1 MNRRR
6 CRSSAARPCEDA
18 TPPAPAL
25 CAFSCEAPYASIA
38 SSLATTE
45 VVRRLHQG
53 ERHRGYAAV
62 AVPRMPPPPIG
73 GEVHR
78 RGTPVAARLRI
89 AVVPPV
95 ARIDRLGTHSVHT
108 FAHRQRRMQR
118 ATVHSSRVGSS
129 KRRFGS
135 SFSAG
140 NGVPKL
146 NVAGSSP
153 VSRFQ
158 PKCLGTQAMRS

>member
-53 ERHRGYAAV
+53 EGHRGYVAV

-78 RGTPVAARLRI
+78 RCPPVAARLRI

-95 ARIDRLGTHSVHT
+95 ARIDLFGTRLVHT
-108 FAHRQRRMQR
+108 FAHRQRRTQR
-118 ATVHSSRVGSS
+118 PTVHSSCVGAS
-129 KRRFGS
+129 KRRFEEAGS
-135 SFSAG
+135 DSTATSM
-140 NGVPKL
+140 P
-146 NVAGSSP
+146 NVASSNL
-153 VSRFQ
+153 VARFQ